1 MTDEER
7 RRTMEFI
14 LEQQAQFTVHFQ
26 QLKEERVRDRPRLA
40 RLEKSFQR
48 FSESLES
55 LDESFKRIVKVIEIY
70 DGRVDDLDA
79 LATAHATRIY
89 TLEESVQVLD
99 RLLKKNQARLEQ
111 LERNKPR

>member
-26 QLKEERVRDRPRLA
+26 QLKENRVRERKQRVELK
-40 RLEKSFQR
+40 ESFQTLVELCR
-48 FSESLES
+48 IHGIR
-55 LDESFKRIVKVIEIY
+55 LDDVEFRSITF
-70 DGRVDDLDA
+70 
-79 LATAHATRIY
+79 
-89 TLEESVQVLD
+89 EESVRRLDVLV
-99 RLLKKNQARLEQ
+99 KKNQARLEE